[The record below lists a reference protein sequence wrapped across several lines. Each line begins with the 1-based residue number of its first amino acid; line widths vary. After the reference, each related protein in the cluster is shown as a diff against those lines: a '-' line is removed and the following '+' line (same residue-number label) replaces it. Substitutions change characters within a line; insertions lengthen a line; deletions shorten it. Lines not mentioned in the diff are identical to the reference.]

1 MTGQIIGSHPAAPGG
16 SILWGLVL
24 SVHLLAMATWIGGA
38 AYTVLVMR
46 PRLGLLDNTQR
57 NSVQLQCLTRYFRL
71 VWHVMPLV
79 LITGWLMLAFPLGGF
94 NDPDWHVQAMQGIG
108 VAIALLFAG
117 PPTWDPRPA
126 YLAGLLYLSLAA
138 TALAFSLYYRIIQ
151 TIGPGRAAYSSV
163 LVPVQAMQGI
173 GVVIALLFA
182 YAYFRP
188 LRKVRR
194 AIRPQPADF
203 ERVRSLVSTNLYLG
217 VLVVVIA
224 SLDHVFY

>member
-1 MTGQIIGSHPAAPGG
+1 MTGQIVSNASYAPGG

-24 SVHLLAMATWIGGA
+24 SVHLLAMAAWLGGA
-38 AYTVLVMR
+38 AYTVLVLR
-46 PRLGLLDNTQR
+46 PSLGLLDGTQR
-57 NSVQLQCLTRYFRL
+57 NSVQLQTLTRYFRL

-79 LITGWLMLAFPLGGF
+79 LVTGWLMLAFPLGGF

-108 VAIALLFAG
+108 VI
-117 PPTWDPRPA
+117 
-126 YLAGLLYLSLAA
+126 
-138 TALAFSLYYRIIQ
+138 
-151 TIGPGRAAYSSV
+151 
-163 LVPVQAMQGI
+163 
-173 GVVIALLFA
+173 IALLFA

-203 ERVRSLVSTNLYLG
+203 ERVRTLVALNLYLG

-224 SLDHVFY
+224 SLDHVFQ

>member
-1 MTGQIIGSHPAAPGG
+1 MTGQIIGSHTPSPGG

-46 PRLGLLDNTQR
+46 PSLGLLDNTQR
-57 NSVQLQCLTRYFRL
+57 NSVQLQSLTRYFRL
-71 VWHVMPLV
+71 VWHTMPLV

-94 NDPDWHVQAMQGIG
+94 NDPDWHVQAMQ
-108 VAIALLFAG
+108 A
-117 PPTWDPRPA
+117 
-126 YLAGLLYLSLAA
+126 
-138 TALAFSLYYRIIQ
+138 
-151 TIGPGRAAYSSV
+151 
-163 LVPVQAMQGI
+163 I
-173 GVVIALLFA
+173 GVVIALLFL

-203 ERVRSLVSTNLYLG
+203 DRVRSLVSTNLYLG

>member
-1 MTGQIIGSHPAAPGG
+1 MTGQIIGSHPTAPGG

-46 PRLGLLDNTQR
+46 PSLGLLDTTQR
-57 NSVQLQCLTRYFRL
+57 NSVQLQTLTRYFRL

-79 LITGWLMLAFPLGGF
+79 LVTGWLMLAFPLGG
-94 NDPDWHVQAMQGIG
+94 HVQTMQG
-108 VAIALLFAG
+108 L
-117 PPTWDPRPA
+117 
-126 YLAGLLYLSLAA
+126 
-138 TALAFSLYYRIIQ
+138 
-151 TIGPGRAAYSSV
+151 
-163 LVPVQAMQGI
+163 

-182 YAYFRP
+182 YAYFKP
-188 LRKVRR
+188 LRRVRR

>member
-1 MTGQIIGSHPAAPGG
+1 MTGQIIGSHPTAPGG

-38 AYTVLVMR
+38 AFTVLVMR
-46 PRLGLLDNTQR
+46 PSLGLLDNTQR
-57 NSVQLQCLTRYFRL
+57 NSVQLQTLTRYFRL
-71 VWHVMPLV
+71 VWHTMPLV

-94 NDPDWHVQAMQGIG
+94 NNPDWHVQTMQG
-108 VAIALLFAG
+108 L
-117 PPTWDPRPA
+117 
-126 YLAGLLYLSLAA
+126 
-138 TALAFSLYYRIIQ
+138 
-151 TIGPGRAAYSSV
+151 
-163 LVPVQAMQGI
+163 
-173 GVVIALLFA
+173 GVVIALLFL
-182 YAYFRP
+182 YAYFKP

-203 ERVRSLVSTNLYLG
+203 DRVRSLVSTNLYLG